1 MAIIRLGPIVQA
13 ASGTVGGVVF
23 KNGVG
28 GSILQARRNRTPSE
42 SIESLNQKRSFA
54 AINNTWALKSEADR
68 LPWEVAA
75 RQMNST
81 NRLGEKK
88 RMTGRNLFFK
98 NNGVWF
104 RSDGAVL
111 TTDPGNIRQA
121 QMITIY
127 TIFGG
132 GLAELYLLW
141 GDLNYHLNVVLYGA
155 RSYSDGGM
163 SRRCYKFIT
172 RRVWSPSSCYRDI
185 RKEWGAV
192 FGRMGLY
199 ERFSLKMYIMMI
211 SSGTNLWT
219 GPIIWD
225 DRCNPY
231 KPPPDPWPPT

>member
-28 GSILQARRNRTPSE
+28 GAVLQARRNRRPAE
-42 SIESLNQKRSFA
+42 SIKSLNQKRSFA
-54 AINNTWALKSEADR
+54 AINNEWALKSNENR
-68 LPWEVAA
+68 LQWEVAA
-75 RQMNST
+75 RQMNAT

-104 RSDGAVL
+104 GAEGVVL
-111 TTDPGNIRQA
+111 TTGPGNIRQA

-141 GDLNYHLNVVLYGA
+141 GDLNYSLNVVLYGA

-163 SRRCYKFIT
+163 SRRCYKFVT
-172 RRVWSPSSCYRDI
+172 RRVWSPTTCFRNI
-185 RKEWGAV
+185 RYEWLPV
-192 FGRMGLY
+192 MGRMGIS

-211 SSGTNLWT
+211 GSGTNLWT

-225 DRCNPY
+225 DKCNPN
-231 KPPPDPWPPT
+231 KPVPDPWPPT